1 MIARFMSFYK
11 PGVTRRVTFQDQ
23 LTADD
28 YMTLMKD
35 ELEDLADHRLNAL
48 INIEANKARVGRW
61 YDKKVKVKIF
71 DKEDLVW
78 KLVLQIGTKDS

>member
-48 INIEANKARVGRW
+48 INIEANKARLEWADGMTRRS
-61 YDKKVKVKIF
+61 KA
-71 DKEDLVW
+71 
-78 KLVLQIGTKDS
+78 KLLTKGTWCGS